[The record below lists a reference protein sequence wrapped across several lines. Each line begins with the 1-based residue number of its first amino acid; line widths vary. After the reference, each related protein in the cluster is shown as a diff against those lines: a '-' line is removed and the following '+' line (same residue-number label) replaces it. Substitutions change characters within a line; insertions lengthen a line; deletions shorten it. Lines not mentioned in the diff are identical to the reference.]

1 MVFLILPADAQTIAY
16 THNGNVICVV
26 ACLFYRL
33 GRKANAI
40 LQQVQRASQTCDT

>member
-26 ACLFYRL
+26 ACLFYR
-33 GRKANAI
+33 KKCNA
-40 LQQVQRASQTCDT
+40 DGN